1 MLEDVEIS
9 EELGELEDAENENL
23 EELWLQLETLDD
35 VEIPEGELGE
45 QLDDVE
51 EKLEL

>member
-1 MLEDVEIS
+1 MLELVLIFK
-9 EELGELEDAENENL
+9 ELGELEDVEHEKL
-23 EELWLQLETLDD
+23 EELWLLLENLDD

-45 QLDDVE
+45 ELDDVE